1 MSIIR
6 SAIACTLACALLAI
20 TPTLAVGGT
29 PEEEYLKSYGAPP
42 AVDTGTAAAL
52 AQEDYYAS
60 FAPPAQQPEPSGGT
74 PWLPIVLVSAVVVV
88 AAGAAGASQ
97 RRRRLRIARSVA
109 A

>member
-6 SAIACTLACALLAI
+6 PTMACMLACALLAI

-52 AQEDYYAS
+52 AREDYYAS
-60 FAPPAQQPEPSGGT
+60 YGSPAQQPEPSDGT
-74 PWLPIVLVSAVVVV
+74 PWLPLVLGSAAVVV
-88 AAGAAGASQ
+88 AAGAAGATQ

>member
-6 SAIACTLACALLAI
+6 PAIACMLACALLAI
-20 TPTLAVGGT
+20 TPTLAVGRIPG
-29 PEEEYLKSYGAPP
+29 EQYLKSDGAPP

-52 AQEDYYAS
+52 AREDYYAS
-60 FAPPAQQPEPSGGT
+60 YAPPAQQPEPSDGT
-74 PWLPIVLVSAVVVV
+74 PALPLVLVSAGVVV
-88 AAGAAGASQ
+88 AAAAAGATQ

>member
-6 SAIACTLACALLAI
+6 PAIACMLACALLAI
-20 TPTLAVGGT
+20 TPTLAAGGT

-42 AVDTGTAAAL
+42 AADAGTAAAL

-60 FAPPAQQPEPSGGT
+60 YALPAPQQEPSDGT
-74 PWLPIVLVSAVVVV
+74 PWLPIVLVSAAVVA
-88 AAGAAGASQ
+88 AAGAAGATQ